1 MRSMSRWELTLL
13 AAAAVFLSS
22 YAVSILDTNLNAAER
37 ALCNVIEWGTWG
49 LFVVDYVVEF
59 RKSNNKHKWLVRHIV
74 DFAALILPML
84 RPLRLLRIVPML
96 RVLNRMTVASMRG
109 RVATYI
115 ISTTFLVGFTAALTC
130 LDVERNAP
138 GSNIHTF
145 GDAAWWTIA
154 TMTTVGYGDHYPV
167 TTEGRF
173 IGAALMISGIAL
185 LGTVTATLASW
196 ITEQVKRDEDLLL
209 KEVRQLRK
217 EIANLQRQQQ
227 NS

>member
-1 MRSMSRWELTLL
+1 MSRWELTLL

-59 RKSNNKHKWLVRHIV
+59 RKSNNKHKWLARHVV
-74 DFAALILPML
+74 DFAALMLPML

-196 ITEQVKRDEDLLL
+196 ITEQVKRDEDMLL